1 MDKTNIREVFG
12 KKTNILQ
19 VMTRLR
25 PGIAPYPGDPHWTG
39 KCPLNNY
46 PFIKPHTLKIYPDE
60 NRFSCSQCKVS
71 GDGFDFLVQVARL
84 SADQAK
90 EWLSKE
96 FHIPPSLITT
106 ESEIIDA
113 ALDKLSKSIRCQTQD
128 VLKLL
133 ATSEEP
139 RSASEWTRY
148 EKLILKRLK
157 AETGMNLGKLR
168 QLFQETR
175 NKS

>member
-1 MDKTNIREVFG
+1 MGLI
-12 KKTNILQ
+12 
-19 VMTRLR
+19 
-25 PGIAPYPGDPHWTG
+25 
-39 KCPLNNY
+39 
-46 PFIKPHTLKIYPDE
+46 
-60 NRFSCSQCKVS
+60 S
-71 GDGFDFLVQVARL
+71 VQVARL